1 VAKEQPKPTT
11 MTPDGP
17 AAGAPASGLLLRVEP
32 LPGASDR
39 GRATGSLAD
48 NDGSD
53 RGQVAGRLADNDG
66 SDR

>member
-1 VAKEQPKPTT
+1 MVAEKQPTT
-11 MTPDGP
+11 RTPP
-17 AAGAPASGLLLRVEP
+17 QPPQTAPAGGLLLRVEP

-53 RGQVAGRLADNDG
+53 K
-66 SDR
+66 